1 MTERCWHGKFSGDG
15 QCSGE
20 GLYGNPDYRYR
31 PDRSGLDTFV
41 SFMRA
46 ARWCAAHKNPGDR
59 LLESTDGGATPEQDA
74 GPGDAE
80 AAQ

>member
-1 MTERCWHGKFSGDG
+1 MTERCWHGKFSGEG

-31 PDRSGLDTFV
+31 PDRPGLDTFV